1 MSHRAKAAG
10 SLGSARRAS
19 GLSLDRVVGTPL
31 GRCLLIAVMPSTLI
45 RVFSYDERTSVLS
58 VTFVTGAVY
67 HYFDV
72 PAEVAQNM
80 RAAFAKGEFF
90 NAHIRGKYRFARQAG
105 DD

>member
-1 MSHRAKAAG
+1 
-10 SLGSARRAS
+10 
-19 GLSLDRVVGTPL
+19 
-31 GRCLLIAVMPSTLI
+31 MPSTLI
-45 RVFSYDERTSVLS
+45 REFSYDEPTSVLA

-90 NAHIRGKYRFARQAG
+90 NAHIRGKYRFDRQNSG